1 MNRNLDGIYFR
12 IKKGEKFENICF
24 SDLTEEE
31 KDEVL
36 DGRSREW
43 IIGLIDRIVVV
54 YEEYTGIDISDF
66 FDKLEEEGL
75 DSLPVL
81 KDLAKMFARNLKD
94 LGDTFNIIA
103 E

>member
-1 MNRNLDGIYFR
+1 MNRNLDGVYFR
-12 IKKGEKFENICF
+12 IKRDEKFENICF

-43 IIGLIDRIVVV
+43 IMGLIDRIIVV
-54 YEEYTGIDISDF
+54 YEEYTGIDISGF
-66 FDKLEEEGL
+66 IDKMEEEGL

>member
-43 IIGLIDRIVVV
+43 IIGLIDRIIVV

-66 FDKLEEEGL
+66 IDKLKEEGF